1 MFDHHQILS
10 SSITSPSKYN
20 PCNPEFLRKY
30 CEIFLTGK
38 YVLSIDAGV
47 GTVGPPSMT
56 KNHSAL
62 QVKIAD
68 MCDLTFDSM
77 PSIFILYYFP
87 PPKKTPKK
95 KQNRQLQTQNG
106 NSRKGVRGAVL
117 QLAAVAV
124 AVAAVVQQF
133 LLKRFGRSVWM

>member
-68 MCDLTFDSM
+68 MCDLTLDSM

-87 PPKKTPKK
+87 PQKKHPKKNKIGNCKPKTATAERESGG
-95 KQNRQLQTQNG
+95 QCCSWQRW
-106 NSRKGVRGAVL
+106 R
-117 QLAAVAV
+117 
-124 AVAAVVQQF
+124 
-133 LLKRFGRSVWM
+133 